1 MAHVN
6 IILWN
11 NTILFY
17 KNPAIQV
24 GKIASLLQI
33 KKLKLWEGQ
42 WLTYDLTAPDGYA
55 VLSRL
60 VMSNSLWPHGL

>member
-1 MAHVN
+1 MAHIN

-24 GKIASLLQI
+24 GKIISFTDEEIEAL
-33 KKLKLWEGQ
+33 G
-42 WLTYDLTAPDGYA
+42 G
-55 VLSRL
+55 
-60 VMSNSLWPHGL
+60 

>member
-1 MAHVN
+1 MAHIN

-24 GKIASLLQI
+24 GKIISLLQM
-33 KKLKLWEGQ
+33 KKLKLWE
-42 WLTYDLTAPDGYA
+42 
-55 VLSRL
+55 VK
-60 VMSNSLWPHGL
+60 